1 MKRLLI
7 LVYLFACLL
16 MASPVFAEMHG
27 HVELGHAFDLELEY
41 IDLNIEY
48 DFPLLAFDVFVFGG
62 VQTYFQV
69 MTPTN
74 MLLIHAIFPI
84 GCKLQYEDFY
94 IQIQRFCN
102 HFISTPLYDLETWK
116 KYAWSSWGT
125 EISIGVEW

>member
-1 MKRLLI
+1 MKRLLF
-7 LVYLFACLL
+7 LFALIAL
-16 MASPVFAEMHG
+16 SLPLAAFAEIHG
-27 HVELGHAFDLELEY
+27 SFELGHAFDLELEY
-41 IDLNIEY
+41 VDLNIHY
-48 DFPLLAFDVFVFGG
+48 DFPLLAFDVSVFGG
-62 VQTYFQV
+62 TQTYFQV

-102 HFISTPLYDLETWK
+102 HFISTPLYDLEIWK

-125 EISIGVEW
+125 EISIGIEW